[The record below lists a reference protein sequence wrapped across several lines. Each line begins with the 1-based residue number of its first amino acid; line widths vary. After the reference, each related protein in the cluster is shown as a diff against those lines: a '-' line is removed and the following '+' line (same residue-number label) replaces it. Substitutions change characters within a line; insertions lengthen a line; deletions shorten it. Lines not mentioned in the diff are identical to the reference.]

1 MLEKNLKDLGLSSEE
16 IRIYLALLE
25 FGTSSVAGI
34 SRLTK
39 IGRINCYHHIEKLL
53 KKGFIRR
60 SEKSKIAQFSAENP
74 RVFIN
79 RQMEKL
85 NLAKDLVPE
94 LLALSSQN
102 PRKPRIQFFEGKA
115 GIKNIFDQMLEHAG
129 GEIVSFSNFE
139 KLSSF
144 LPEFLPHH
152 FEERLEQKIK
162 TRFISPRTKTAE
174 EFQVRF
180 FPKKFDERLLEIF
193 LISSEEFYFDSD
205 ISIFGGSIAI
215 MNLSEEN
222 PVGVLIENP
231 ELFRTQKTIFDLAWL
246 GATSFITQ

>member
-1 MLEKNLKDLGLSSEE
+1 MLEKHLRDLGMGDEE
-16 IRIYLALLE
+16 TKIYLMLLE
-25 FGTSSVAGI
+25 FGTSSVTAI
-34 SRLTK
+34 SKITK
-39 IGRINCYHHIEKLL
+39 IGRVTCYYYLEKLIEKGL
-53 KKGFIRR
+53 IRQ
-60 SEKSKIAQFSAENP
+60 SEKSKISQFSAENP

-79 RQMEKL
+79 REVEKL
-85 NLAKDLVPE
+85 NLAKDIVPE

-115 GIKNIFDQMLEHAG
+115 GIKNIFDQMIDQAG

-139 KLSSF
+139 KLSEF
-144 LPEFLPHH
+144 LPEFLKNH
-152 FEERLEQKIK
+152 FEERLEHKIK
-162 TRFISPRTKTAE
+162 TCFISPRTKITE
-174 EFQVRF
+174 EFREKF
-180 FPKKFDERLLEIF
+180 FPKKFDEKLLEIF

-231 ELFRTQKTIFDLAWL
+231 ELYRTQKTIFDLAWL